1 MSVKVKIRHLVAS
14 AAICEPIYPIDMFTV
29 SCGRLD
35 DYLPA
40 SPDLIFRK
48 ANELSPRKA
57 GR

>member
-1 MSVKVKIRHLVAS
+1 MSIKVKIRHLVAS

-40 SPDLIFRK
+40 SSDLIFRK